1 MAKEKAAPSSMM
13 TVLAN
18 LRKSF
23 GNDAV
28 FSGDDEVLET
38 PEAIST
44 GSYAL
49 DSTIGLLGVPRGRVT
64 QFAGAEAS
72 GKTFMAL
79 QIVKNWQAQ
88 HPENYALW
96 IDAEFSFDMDWAVKL
111 GVDKTRLH
119 VKSENLG
126 SEIFNFLCGIPNPK
140 NTDKKDKLGALD
152 ELILAGDQHC
162 GLIVIDS
169 IAAILPPVEAA
180 YEVGK
185 QNMAAMARFMPQA
198 LRRLVPLVHKAN
210 VALVAINQLRV
221 DPGVQYGN
229 PETSPGGR
237 AWKHF
242 CRLMI
247 NFAKVNAKE
256 ELILNADDEPI
267 GHTVRAKIQKNSF
280 AMCRDTKFVI
290 KYVQGVANHNVEMVE
305 LGIKY
310 AIIQRPNNV
319 MYIYGDQKWKGREAV
334 EEAFLDKALFGEVWE
349 KVKIARVQLEGQ
361 TAPVETPSAEEE
373 FVEGE

>member
-1 MAKEKAAPSSMM
+1 MAKEKVASTSMM

-28 FSGDDEVLET
+28 FSGEDEALET
-38 PEAIST
+38 PEPIST

-49 DSTIGLLGVPRGRVT
+49 DSTIGLGGVPRGRVT
-64 QFAGAEAS
+64 QLAGAEAS

-79 QIVKNWQAQ
+79 QIIKNWQAK
-88 HPENYALW
+88 HPKNYAVW

-111 GVDKTRLH
+111 GIDKTRLH

-126 SEIFNFLCGIPNPK
+126 SEIFNFLCGIPNQK
-140 NTDKKDKLGALD
+140 NPEKKDKLGLLD
-152 ELILAGDQHC
+152 ELIASGDDSC
-162 GLIVIDS
+162 GVVVIDS
-169 IAAILPPVEAA
+169 VAAILPPVEAA

-229 PETSPGGR
+229 PETTPGGR

-247 NFAKVNAKE
+247 NFAKVHAKE

-290 KYVQGVANHNVEMVE
+290 KYVEGVAFHNVEMVD

-310 AIIQRPNNV
+310 GIIQRPNNV
-319 MYIYGDQKWKGREAV
+319 MYLYGDQKWKGRESV
-334 EEAFLDKALFGEVWE
+334 EQAFIDKALFEEVWE
-349 KVKIARVQLEGQ
+349 KVKLARIQTEGQAVARVPEVEELEG
-361 TAPVETPSAEEE
+361 E
-373 FVEGE
+373 